1 MLSGQ
6 KRLLITLLLFR
17 DVLRGLAFPDI
28 NPQRWSALLSM
39 NEVLIECGLI
49 FMGVVFGYMV
59 TFASTSA
66 ET

>member
-17 DVLRGLAFPDI
+17 TCFATLLPDI